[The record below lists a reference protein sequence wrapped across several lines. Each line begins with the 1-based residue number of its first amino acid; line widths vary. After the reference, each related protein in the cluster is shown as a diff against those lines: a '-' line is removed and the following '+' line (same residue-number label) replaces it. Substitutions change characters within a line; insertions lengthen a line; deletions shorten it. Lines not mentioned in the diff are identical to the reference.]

1 VTRQA
6 VGAGTLRR
14 ATVEDADAI
23 ADVYF
28 TSRHDAAPYV
38 PRTTHSLDDVRDWFA
53 SIVLV
58 EHEVW
63 VAVIGD
69 QIVAVM
75 VLRGD
80 SLDHLYVLTEH
91 QRRGVGA
98 QLLAHAKR
106 LRRVLRLYTFQ
117 SNGPARDFYEKYGFK
132 PIAFG
137 DGTTN
142 EEGAPDVLYEW
153 RGMIR

>member
-1 VTRQA
+1 VI
-6 VGAGTLRR
+6 RR
-14 ATVEDADAI
+14 AVADEAPVV
-23 ADVYF
+23 ADVYL
-28 TSRHDAAPYV
+28 TSRREAAPYI
-38 PRTTHSLDDVRDWFA
+38 PRVTHSRDEVREWFA

-63 VAVIGD
+63 VAEIARH
-69 QIVAVM
+69 IIAVM
-75 VLRGD
+75 VLRGE
-80 SLDHLYVLTEH
+80 SLDHLYVLQHH
-91 QRRGVGA
+91 QRRGVGTR
-98 QLLAHAKR
+98 LLEHAKTQ
-106 LRRVLRLYTFQ
+106 RRVLRLYAFQ
-117 SNGPARDFYEKYGFK
+117 SNGPARDFYEKHGFK